1 MWLVY
6 ILECADKSFYTGITT
21 NLENRLQTHKEGKG
35 AKYMKGRSPFTL
47 IYTEEYNNRS
57 EASKREIEIKSLTKR
72 QKLTLIK
79 RNNCASQ

>member
-21 NLENRLQTHKEGKG
+21 NLENRLQKHKEGKG

-47 IYTEEYNNRS
+47 IYTEKYNNRS
-57 EASKREIEIKSLTKR
+57 EASKREIEINSLTKR
-72 QKLTLIK
+72 EKVSLIK
-79 RNNCASQ
+79 RNNCTSQ